1 MEMMSSDWSQLMT
14 TTPIS
19 RLAGGS
25 LTRHFARAPVG
36 AKPDAQTI
44 ADAYVYLLG
53 RALVIRQEHLDLD
66 GTGADY
72 NLIDDK
78 PLGAPDGV
86 NPNFD
91 VASVEAWLAVDDR
104 TPVMLEVPEIVN
116 RHYNVQV
123 IDEWGG
129 VIANI
134 NPRTF
139 PSHPSGRFAFVKP
152 GSRAKVPANAARI
165 VLRSSKAKVVA
176 RVEIRQD
183 REASVRLQ
191 RQFELAS
198 AGSPSIVPA
207 VPLPMFGKRELI
219 GVELFQS
226 AEEILATALDTAP
239 GAAALQHK
247 VRLVAGY
254 TESGPEAR
262 LDVEGLLRERLIP
275 HFLDF
280 TAKRAMANRH
290 QWRSSHPAGSGAV
303 ADYQRRTAA
312 NLASVWTDTPDE
324 ALTFQTTRDAAG
336 KPLNGSNTYVMEFA
350 ADELPAAL
358 VSGHWSLTLVSMPG
372 YRVVPNPLNRFLFNS
387 HSRLICERDG
397 SLRIFVGPRPPR
409 DVPESNWL
417 PSSDWKPFLLTMRTY
432 VPKAAVASGEW
443 FPPVLAT
450 LI

>member
-1 MEMMSSDWSQLMT
+1 MT
-14 TTPIS
+14 ITPIK
-19 RLAGGS
+19 RPTGG
-25 LTRHFARAPVG
+25 TFARQFARSAVDT
-36 AKPDAQTI
+36 KPDAQTI

-72 NLIDDK
+72 NVIDDK
-78 PLGAPDGV
+78 PLGALDGV

-104 TPVMLEVPEIVN
+104 TPVLLEVPEIVN
-116 RHYNVQV
+116 RHYNIQV

-129 VIANI
+129 AIANI

-139 PSHPSGRFAFVKP
+139 PSHPSGTFAFVTP
-152 GSRAKVPANAARI
+152 GSRAKVPADAARI

-183 REASVRLQ
+183 REYSVRLQ
-191 RQFELAS
+191 RQFELVS
-198 AGSPSIVPA
+198 AGNPSIMPA
-207 VPLPMFGKRELI
+207 VPLPMFGNRELL
-219 GVELFQS
+219 GVELFQN

-239 GAAALQHK
+239 DAAALQHK
-247 VRLVAGY
+247 VRLVARY
-254 TESGPEAR
+254 TESGPGAR

-280 TAKRAMANRH
+280 TTKRAVASRN

-324 ALTFQTTRDAAG
+324 ALTFHAARDATG

-372 YRVVPNPLNRFLFNS
+372 HRVVPNPLDRFLLNS
-387 HSRLICERDG
+387 HSPLVGEPDG
-397 SLRIFVGPRPPR
+397 SLRIFVGPRPPEG
-409 DVPESNWL
+409 VPQSNWL

-432 VPKAAVASGEW
+432 VPKAVVTSGEW
-443 FPPVLAT
+443 FPPALA
-450 LI
+450 IAGNG